1 MCATVQVIYPTGL
14 LDSIQG
20 NQLRQEI
27 NQLVDNGHPCIL
39 IDCRDVELM
48 DSSGLSAL
56 VMAFQKVR
64 SVGGTLGLRA
74 INDQVR
80 MLLELT
86 AMDGIFQI
94 FPKEGSPQEAM
105 MKQ

>member
-1 MCATVQVIYPTGL
+1 MNTPVKIVHLTGI

-20 NQLRQEI
+20 NFLRQEI
-27 NQLVDNGHPCIL
+27 NSLVEAGQTCVL
-39 IDCRDVELM
+39 IDFSEIELM

-56 VMAFQKVR
+56 VMALQKVK
-64 SVGGTLGLRA
+64 SVGGTLGLYA

-86 AMDGIFQI
+86 AMDEIFKI
-94 FPKEGSPQEAM
+94 FPKEVSLQSVTMG
-105 MKQ
+105 